1 MVTLLLRRQN
11 AQDRIEG
18 RAPFGWRDDD
28 YAVLDNGTRIG
39 RMYVE
44 ELPAGVKWRW
54 FLQVMGAQPNSGI
67 ADTLEEAKAQLAA
80 SYQRCREGKK

>member
-1 MVTLLLRRQN
+1 MTIFLRKQ
-11 AQDRIEG
+11 QVHDVIEG
-18 RAPFGWRDDD
+18 RKPGPWSEDD
-28 YAVLDNGTRIG
+28 YAVVDGTLIG
-39 RMYVE
+39 RTYKE
-44 ELPAGVKWRW
+44 RLPVGEKWRW